1 MLARQHR
8 LRKNSD
14 ILRLYKKGRRAHT
27 QHLLGY
33 SLATHLPVSRAVV
46 VISKKVDKR
55 AVVRNR
61 CRRRVSESLR
71 LELPKLATG
80 FDILITIKTD
90 IREQSAVNLKQE
102 ISQLITK
109 LGVKGL

>member
-1 MLARQHR
+1 
-8 LRKNSD
+8 
-14 ILRLYKKGRRAHT
+14 
-27 QHLLGY
+27 
-33 SLATHLPVSRAVV
+33 

-90 IREQSAVNLKQE
+90 IRELSAVNLKQE